1 MKLFDRV
8 AQVVTS
14 KGKTKY
20 IASDGKQYNEH
31 QFAAN
36 HQVKVNRHEERLAW
50 ERTAFSH
57 IRYRVDGHAYMTS
70 DGKGFK
76 KLHAAVDHQIKLLQA
91 GPLVHTQIAQE
102 RLAQIR
108 GGHYHIHMTAA
119 QLCPDNTKEKAYK
132 RPLQER
138 KHEEEMRKAIQV
150 ALHAGKIYNGNR
162 ALGQSK
168 EGLNQQ
174 NINMQVAQPVSN
186 IQIIKKK
193 KPLPKSKA
201 KGTSKMSAVV
211 KADNDKNR
219 IVVKAYSRNHA
230 ARVFSDLSGIP
241 MAHITAINTTK
252 PTGTSK
258 LCSNNDY
265 PSKGTRK
272 WVIKYEIY
280 SYGTKIAVGRNDFM
294 YTNMELVK
302 EGIETKT
309 EAVQLARDLAL
320 KEGMPMTVQIV
331 HKLVDASHTVADLEP
346 RMAKGEFT
354 VSYKEQV

>member
-8 AQVVTS
+8 AQVITS

-36 HQVKVNRHEERLAW
+36 HQVKVNRQEERLAW
-50 ERTAFSH
+50 ERTAFPH
-57 IRYRVDGHAYMTS
+57 IRYRVSGHPYMTS
-70 DGKGFK
+70 DNKGFK
-76 KLHAAVDHQIKLLQA
+76 KLHAAVDHQIKLLQK
-91 GPLVHTQIAQE
+91 GPLIYTQIAQE
-102 RLAQIR
+102 RLEEVRA
-108 GGHYHIHMTAA
+108 GNHYIKMTAA
-119 QLCPDNTKEKAYK
+119 QLDPDNTKEKLYK
-132 RPLQER
+132 RPMQER
-138 KHEEEMRKAIQV
+138 KHEAAMRKAITV
-150 ALHAGKIYNGNR
+150 ALQAGTVYNSTR
-162 ALGQSK
+162 ALTQSRD
-168 EGLNQQ
+168 GLDQQ
-174 NINMQVAQPVSN
+174 KINMQVAQPVSN

-193 KPLPKSKA
+193 KPPKSKA
-201 KGTSKMSAVV
+201 KGQLKMSAVV
-211 KADNDKNR
+211 KADETKGQVR
-219 IVVKAYSRNHA
+219 VKAYSRSHA

-241 MAHITAINTTK
+241 IGHITAINTSK
-252 PTGTSK
+252 QPGTSK
-258 LCSNNDY
+258 LCSTNDY

-280 SYGTKIAVGRNDFM
+280 SYGTKIAISRNEFH

-331 HKLVDASHTVADLEP
+331 HKLVDGSHTVADLEP

-354 VSYKEQV
+354 VSHRPQE

>member
-1 MKLFDRV
+1 MGRLFDRV
-8 AQVVTS
+8 ISETNA
-14 KGKTKY
+14 KGQSIY
-20 IASDGKQYNEH
+20 ITSDGKRYNQHE
-31 QFAAN
+31 FAAN
-36 HQVKVNRHEERLAW
+36 HQIKVNRHEERLAW
-50 ERTAFSH
+50 ERTAFPH
-57 IRYRVDGHAYMTS
+57 IRYRVSGHAYMTS
-70 DGKGFK
+70 DGRGFK
-76 KLHAAVDHQIKLLQA
+76 KRHAAVDHQIKLLQA
-91 GPLVHTQIAQE
+91 GPLIHTQIAQE
-102 RLAQIR
+102 RLEQIR
-108 GGHYHIHMTAA
+108 AGYHYITMTAA
-119 QLCPDNTKEKAYK
+119 QLDPFRTKDKAYK
-132 RPLQER
+132 RPMKDR
-138 KHEEEMRKAIQV
+138 KHEEAMEKAITKAHHEGTV
-150 ALHAGKIYNGNR
+150 YYPAKALLNS
-162 ALGQSK
+162 Q
-168 EGLNQQ
+168 EGLSKQK
-174 NINMQVAQPVSN
+174 INTQVAQPVSN
-186 IQIIKKK
+186 IEIIKKK
-193 KPLPKSKA
+193 PKV
-201 KGTSKMSAVV
+201 KGKSKMSAVI

-219 IVVKAYSRNHA
+219 VVVKAYSRNHA

-294 YTNMELVK
+294 YTNMELVRD
-302 EGIETKT
+302 GIETKT

-354 VSYKEQV
+354 VSYKTQE